1 MSRVQTI
8 AKHYEKEDK
17 KRLSKLKSWNNLN
30 IERREQ
36 APEDSNQN
44 ERVNNNMRYFSS
56 DNQQSNGNQQQSSSE
71 ESE

>member
-17 KRLSKLKSWNNLN
+17 KRLSKLKSWDNLN

-56 DNQQSNGNQQQSSSE
+56 DNQQQNDSNQSNGSE
-71 ESE
+71 EEE